1 MAFLERLDGCAPGG
15 PGRTER
21 VLEAYPAQDSRDL
34 VVAPV
39 VIVSELPGEIRQRLI
54 GLDDKILESLN
65 EPDIAAIDV
74 VARFLD
80 GESERIVR
88 SPVRRPAHLDVAE
101 EHHARRSPVVDHVR
115 EYIDVHEQ
123 AVRLSCEQLT
133 PLAVGVPQP
142 DGRLA
147 GIRADAEH
155 VELEFEVDGW
165 GGITGR
171 ERPLHPEAALLH
183 AETRLPVG
191 TEFTLWGCDPRG
203 TERVLPVGIDALGV
217 LDPVRHREAVDL
229 EVFRRLL
236 GTHGVRCT
244 RSDD

>member
-1 MAFLERLDGCAPGG
+1 
-15 PGRTER
+15 
-21 VLEAYPAQDSRDL
+21 
-34 VVAPV
+34 
-39 VIVSELPGEIRQRLI
+39 
-54 GLDDKILESLN
+54 
-65 EPDIAAIDV
+65 
-74 VARFLD
+74 
-80 GESERIVR
+80 
-88 SPVRRPAHLDVAE
+88 
-101 EHHARRSPVVDHVR
+101 HVR

-244 RSDD
+244 RSDDSNHRDERRRCDSSHNSLLEEFVTAYLRTTRITLRPRELIANGHS